1 MSKLINV
8 VIPIA
13 GRAQRFIDCGNL
25 TPKPL
30 ILVDG
35 VPMIKL
41 AIDSLI
47 KNRDKSSFKLI
58 FIVRDDH
65 CVNYHINIA
74 LLNLFEG
81 WNIEVISIDGIA
93 NGTLCT
99 CMLAESVIDLDMPL
113 VVYTPDV
120 CFDSDFSIIDDFVA
134 FNALDGLVL
143 TFKANSPDHS
153 YAASDSSLL
162 VTKTAEKKVISNDA
176 IVGVIS

>member
-47 KNRDKSSFKLI
+47 KNRDKSSFKLT

-120 CFDSDFSIIDDFVA
+120 CFDSDFSIID
-134 FNALDGLVL
+134 GLSRLMLLMVL
-143 TFKANSPDHS
+143 F
-153 YAASDSSLL
+153 
-162 VTKTAEKKVISNDA
+162 
-176 IVGVIS
+176 